1 MFHSKLLETI
11 NYATNLEISDSRKL
25 ILKEL
30 VKYIKTKK
38 ASKSEVHLNFICTHN
53 SRRSQFCQIWTET
66 ASAYYNKKIYCYSGG
81 LVVTEFNINA
91 VNTMKKC
98 GFDVIKSGSKN
109 PTYSLYYSNSRVR
122 PISVFSKLYNDPANK
137 ANSFAAIT
145 TCSDAEE
152 NCPFIL
158 NAEKR
163 IFLQYDDPK
172 LFDNLPNKWKNILTV
187 RCKLPQN
194 YFMYFETY
202 NKIFLKNHLFDKN
215 DFYHI
220 LDK

>member
-1 MFHSKLLETI
+1 MKKGKFNPRLLSTI
-11 NYATNLEISDSRKL
+11 KTVISHEIAASRKP
-25 ILKEL
+25 ILNEL
-30 VKYIKTKK
+30 VKYINSKR
-38 ASKSEVHLNFICTHN
+38 ASESEVYLNFICTHN
-53 SRRSQFCQIWTET
+53 SRRSQFCQIWAET
-66 ASAYYNKKIYCYSGG
+66 ASACYNKKIYCYSGG

-158 NAEKR
+158 NAKKR

-172 LFDNLPNKWKNILTV
+172 LFDNLPNKMEK
-187 RCKLPQN
+187 
-194 YFMYFETY
+194 YFDCSLQIASE
-202 NKIFLKNHLFDKN
+202 LFYVFRKV
-215 DFYHI
+215 
-220 LDK
+220 

>member
-1 MFHSKLLETI
+1 MFHSKLLKTI

-53 SRRSQFCQIWTET
+53 SRRSQFCQIWAET

-122 PISVFSKLYNDPANK
+122 PISVFSKLYNDPVNK

-145 TCSDAEE
+145 TCLDAEE

-172 LFDNLPNKWKNILTV
+172 LFDNLPNKMEKYFDCSFQIASELFYV
-187 RCKLPQN
+187 FQN
-194 YFMYFETY
+194 VE
-202 NKIFLKNHLFDKN
+202 
-215 DFYHI
+215 
-220 LDK
+220 

>member
-1 MFHSKLLETI
+1 MFHSNLLKTV
-11 NYATNLEISDSRKL
+11 NSATNLEISDSRKL

-53 SRRSQFCQIWTET
+53 SRRSQFCQIWAET

-122 PISVFSKLYNDPANK
+122 PISVFSKLYNDPVNK

-158 NAEKR
+158 NAKKR
-163 IFLQYDDPK
+163 IFLEYDDPK
-172 LFDNLPNKWKNILTV
+172 LFDNLPNKMEK
-187 RCKLPQN
+187 
-194 YFMYFETY
+194 YFDCSFQIASE
-202 NKIFLKNHLFDKN
+202 LFYVFRN
-215 DFYHI
+215 VE
-220 LDK
+220 

>member
-1 MFHSKLLETI
+1 MFHSKLLKTI

-53 SRRSQFCQIWTET
+53 SRRSQFCQIWAET
-66 ASAYYNKKIYCYSGG
+66 ASAYYNKKIYSYSGG

-91 VNTMKKC
+91 VNTIKKC

-122 PISVFSKLYNDPANK
+122 PISVFSKLHNDPVNK

-158 NAEKR
+158 NAKKR

-172 LFDNLPNKWKNILTV
+172 LFDNLPNKMEK
-187 RCKLPQN
+187 
-194 YFMYFETY
+194 YFNCSFQIASE
-202 NKIFLKNHLFDKN
+202 LFYVFRN
-215 DFYHI
+215 VE
-220 LDK
+220 

>member
-1 MFHSKLLETI
+1 MFHLKLLETI
-11 NYATNLEISDSRKL
+11 NSATNLEISDSRKL

-30 VKYIKTKK
+30 VKYINTKR
-38 ASKSEVHLNFICTHN
+38 ASKSEVNLNFICTHN
-53 SRRSQFCQIWTET
+53 SRRSQFCQIWAET
-66 ASAYYNKKIYCYSGG
+66 ASAYYNKKTYCYSGG
-81 LVVTEFNINA
+81 LVVTEFNLNA

-158 NAEKR
+158 NAKKR

-172 LFDNLPNKWKNILTV
+172 LFDNLPNKMEK
-187 RCKLPQN
+187 
-194 YFMYFETY
+194 YFDCSLQIASE
-202 NKIFLKNHLFDKN
+202 LFYVFRKV
-215 DFYHI
+215 
-220 LDK
+220 

>member
-30 VKYIKTKK
+30 VEYIKTKK

-53 SRRSQFCQIWTET
+53 SRRSQFCQIWAET

-81 LVVTEFNINA
+81 LLATEFNINA

-122 PISVFSKLYNDPANK
+122 PISVFSKLHNDPANK

-158 NAEKR
+158 NAKKR

-172 LFDNLPNKWKNILTV
+172 LFDNLPNKMEK
-187 RCKLPQN
+187 
-194 YFMYFETY
+194 YFDCSLQIASE
-202 NKIFLKNHLFDKN
+202 LFYVFRKV
-215 DFYHI
+215 
-220 LDK
+220 

>member
-1 MFHSKLLETI
+1 MFHSKLLQTI

-53 SRRSQFCQIWTET
+53 SRRSQFCQIWAET
-66 ASAYYNKKIYCYSGG
+66 ASTYYNKKIYCYSGG

-172 LFDNLPNKWKNILTV
+172 LFDNLPNKMEK
-187 RCKLPQN
+187 
-194 YFMYFETY
+194 YFDCSLQIASE
-202 NKIFLKNHLFDKN
+202 LFYVFRKV
-215 DFYHI
+215 
-220 LDK
+220 

>member
-1 MFHSKLLETI
+1 MFHSKLLKTI

-53 SRRSQFCQIWTET
+53 SRRSQFCQIWAET

-172 LFDNLPNKWKNILTV
+172 LFDNLPNKMEK
-187 RCKLPQN
+187 
-194 YFMYFETY
+194 YFDCSLQIASE
-202 NKIFLKNHLFDKN
+202 LFYVFRN
-215 DFYHI
+215 VE
-220 LDK
+220 

>member
-1 MFHSKLLETI
+1 M
-11 NYATNLEISDSRKL
+11 
-25 ILKEL
+25 
-30 VKYIKTKK
+30 VKYINTKR

-53 SRRSQFCQIWTET
+53 SRRSQFCQIWAET

-122 PISVFSKLYNDPANK
+122 SISVFSKLYNDPANK
-137 ANSFAAIT
+137 GNSFAAIT

-163 IFLQYDDPK
+163 FSYNMMTQNYLIIR
-172 LFDNLPNKWKNILTV
+172 PNKMEK
-187 RCKLPQN
+187 
-194 YFMYFETY
+194 YFDCSFQIASE
-202 NKIFLKNHLFDKN
+202 LFYVFRN
-215 DFYHI
+215 VE
-220 LDK
+220 

>member
-1 MFHSKLLETI
+1 MFHLKLLETI
-11 NYATNLEISDSRKL
+11 NSATNLEISDSRKL

-30 VKYIKTKK
+30 VKYINTKR
-38 ASKSEVHLNFICTHN
+38 ASKSEVNLNFVCTHN

-66 ASAYYNKKIYCYSGG
+66 ASAYYNKKTYCYSGG

-109 PTYSLYYSNSRVR
+109 PTYSLYYSNSRLR

-172 LFDNLPNKWKNILTV
+172 LFDNLPNKMEK
-187 RCKLPQN
+187 
-194 YFMYFETY
+194 YFDCSLQIASE
-202 NKIFLKNHLFDKN
+202 LFYVFRN
-215 DFYHI
+215 VE
-220 LDK
+220 

>member
-30 VKYIKTKK
+30 IKYIKTKK

-109 PTYSLYYSNSRVR
+109 PAYSLYYSNSKLR

-172 LFDNLPNKWKNILTV
+172 LFDNLPNKIEK
-187 RCKLPQN
+187 
-194 YFMYFETY
+194 YFECSLQ
-202 NKIFLKNHLFDKN
+202 IASELFYVFRN
-215 DFYHI
+215 I
-220 LDK
+220 E

>member
-1 MFHSKLLETI
+1 MFHSKLLQTI

-30 VKYIKTKK
+30 IKYIKTKK

-53 SRRSQFCQIWTET
+53 SRRSQFCQIWAET
-66 ASAYYNKKIYCYSGG
+66 ASTYYNKKIYCYSGG

-122 PISVFSKLYNDPANK
+122 PISVFSKLYNDPANN

-158 NAEKR
+158 NAKKR
-163 IFLQYDDPK
+163 IFLKYDDPK
-172 LFDNLPNKWKNILTV
+172 LFDNLPNKMEK
-187 RCKLPQN
+187 
-194 YFMYFETY
+194 YFDCSLQIASE
-202 NKIFLKNHLFDKN
+202 LFYVFRKV
-215 DFYHI
+215 
-220 LDK
+220 

>member
-1 MFHSKLLETI
+1 MFHSKLLKTI

-53 SRRSQFCQIWTET
+53 SRRSQFCQIWAET

-122 PISVFSKLYNDPANK
+122 PIFVFSKLYTDPVNK

-158 NAEKR
+158 NAKKR

-172 LFDNLPNKWKNILTV
+172 LFDNLPNKMEK
-187 RCKLPQN
+187 
-194 YFMYFETY
+194 YFDCSFQIASE
-202 NKIFLKNHLFDKN
+202 LFYVFRN
-215 DFYHI
+215 VE
-220 LDK
+220 

>member
-30 VKYIKTKK
+30 VEYIKTKK

-53 SRRSQFCQIWTET
+53 SRRSQFCQIWAET

-81 LVVTEFNINA
+81 LLATEFNIHA
-91 VNTMKKC
+91 VNTMRKC

-158 NAEKR
+158 NAKKR

-172 LFDNLPNKWKNILTV
+172 LFDNLPNKMEK
-187 RCKLPQN
+187 
-194 YFMYFETY
+194 YFDCSLQIASE
-202 NKIFLKNHLFDKN
+202 LFYVFRKV
-215 DFYHI
+215 
-220 LDK
+220 

>member
-1 MFHSKLLETI
+1 LFHSKLLKTI

-53 SRRSQFCQIWTET
+53 SRRSQFCQIWAET

-122 PISVFSKLYNDPANK
+122 PISVFSKLYNDPVNK

-158 NAEKR
+158 NAKKR
-163 IFLQYDDPK
+163 IFLEYDDPK
-172 LFDNLPNKWKNILTV
+172 LFDNLPNKMEK
-187 RCKLPQN
+187 
-194 YFMYFETY
+194 YFDCSFQIASE
-202 NKIFLKNHLFDKN
+202 LFYVFRN
-215 DFYHI
+215 VE
-220 LDK
+220 

>member
-1 MFHSKLLETI
+1 MFHSKLLKTI

-66 ASAYYNKKIYCYSGG
+66 ASAYCNKKIYCYSGG

-122 PISVFSKLYNDPANK
+122 PISVFSKLYNDPVNK

-158 NAEKR
+158 NAKKR

-172 LFDNLPNKWKNILTV
+172 LFDNLPNKMEK
-187 RCKLPQN
+187 
-194 YFMYFETY
+194 YFDCSFQIASE
-202 NKIFLKNHLFDKN
+202 LFYVFRN
-215 DFYHI
+215 VE
-220 LDK
+220 

>member
-1 MFHSKLLETI
+1 MFHSKLLQTI

-53 SRRSQFCQIWTET
+53 SRRSQFSQIWAET
-66 ASAYYNKKIYCYSGG
+66 ASTYYNKKIYCYSGG

-158 NAEKR
+158 NAKKR

-172 LFDNLPNKWKNILTV
+172 LFDNLPNKMEK
-187 RCKLPQN
+187 
-194 YFMYFETY
+194 YFDCSLQIASE
-202 NKIFLKNHLFDKN
+202 LFYVFRKV
-215 DFYHI
+215 
-220 LDK
+220 

>member
-1 MFHSKLLETI
+1 MFHSKLLKTI

-53 SRRSQFCQIWTET
+53 SRRSQFCQIWAET

-122 PISVFSKLYNDPANK
+122 PISVFSKLYNDPVNK

-172 LFDNLPNKWKNILTV
+172 LFDNLPNKMEK
-187 RCKLPQN
+187 
-194 YFMYFETY
+194 YFDCSFQIASE
-202 NKIFLKNHLFDKN
+202 LFYVFRN
-215 DFYHI
+215 VE
-220 LDK
+220 

>member
-53 SRRSQFCQIWTET
+53 SRRSQFSQIWTET
-66 ASAYYNKKIYCYSGG
+66 ASAYYNKKTYCYSGG
-81 LVVTEFNINA
+81 LVVTEFNVNA

-172 LFDNLPNKWKNILTV
+172 LFDNLPNKMEKYFDCSLQIASELFYV
-187 RCKLPQN
+187 FQN
-194 YFMYFETY
+194 VE
-202 NKIFLKNHLFDKN
+202 
-215 DFYHI
+215 
-220 LDK
+220 

>member
-53 SRRSQFCQIWTET
+53 SRRSQFCQIWAET

-91 VNTMKKC
+91 VNTIKKC

-122 PISVFSKLYNDPANK
+122 PISVFSKLYNDPVNK

-172 LFDNLPNKWKNILTV
+172 LFDNLPNKMEKYFDSSFQIASELFYV
-187 RCKLPQN
+187 FQN
-194 YFMYFETY
+194 VE
-202 NKIFLKNHLFDKN
+202 
-215 DFYHI
+215 
-220 LDK
+220 

>member
-1 MFHSKLLETI
+1 MFHSKLLKTI

-53 SRRSQFCQIWTET
+53 SRRSQFCQIWAET

-122 PISVFSKLYNDPANK
+122 PISVFSKLYNDPVNK

-158 NAEKR
+158 NAKKR

-172 LFDNLPNKWKNILTV
+172 LFDNLPNKMEK
-187 RCKLPQN
+187 
-194 YFMYFETY
+194 YFDCSFQIASE
-202 NKIFLKNHLFDKN
+202 LFYVFRN
-215 DFYHI
+215 VE
-220 LDK
+220 

>member
-1 MFHSKLLETI
+1 MFHSKLLKTI

-53 SRRSQFCQIWTET
+53 SRRSQFCQIWAET

-122 PISVFSKLYNDPANK
+122 PIFVFSKLYNDPVNK

-158 NAEKR
+158 NAKKR
-163 IFLQYDDPK
+163 IFLEYDDPK
-172 LFDNLPNKWKNILTV
+172 LFDNLPNKMEK
-187 RCKLPQN
+187 
-194 YFMYFETY
+194 YFDCSFQIASE
-202 NKIFLKNHLFDKN
+202 LFYVFRN
-215 DFYHI
+215 VE
-220 LDK
+220 

>member
-30 VKYIKTKK
+30 VEYIKTKK

-53 SRRSQFCQIWTET
+53 SRRSQFCQIWAET

-81 LVVTEFNINA
+81 LLATEFNINA

-158 NAEKR
+158 NAKKR

-172 LFDNLPNKWKNILTV
+172 LFDNLPNKMEK
-187 RCKLPQN
+187 
-194 YFMYFETY
+194 YFDCSLQIASE
-202 NKIFLKNHLFDKN
+202 LFYVFRKV
-215 DFYHI
+215 
-220 LDK
+220 